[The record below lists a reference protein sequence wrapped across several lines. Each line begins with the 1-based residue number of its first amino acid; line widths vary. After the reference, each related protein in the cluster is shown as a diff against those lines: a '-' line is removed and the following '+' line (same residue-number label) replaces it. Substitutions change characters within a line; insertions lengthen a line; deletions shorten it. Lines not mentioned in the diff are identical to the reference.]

1 MPKGL
6 RIALA
11 AVIGVVAL
19 AYGVSPVDLVPELFT
34 GPIGLLDDGAVI
46 AAAIF
51 GIWKLLKRWAHAEE
65 RRQRGA
71 LPAGLG
77 RSIAPWRTR
86 TSGEM

>member
-19 AYGVSPVDLVPELFT
+19 AYGVSPVDLVPELIA

-46 AAAIF
+46 AAGIF
-51 GIWKLLKRWAHAEE
+51 GIWKLLKRSRTKKNVGNAEPS
-65 RRQRGA
+65 QQV
-71 LPAGLG
+71 
-77 RSIAPWRTR
+77 
-86 TSGEM
+86 